1 MERTLREKQLRRMA
15 NDILR
20 FKDVAKKWYN
30 HACIRYLQQHELT
43 DEQEALLEE
52 VSEFITEAI
61 DKLDGENSFVKKIF
75 IPPVKLPQKKVNA

>member
-1 MERTLREKQLRRMA
+1 MEKTLREKQLQRMA
-15 NDILR
+15 DDILR

-30 HACIRYLQQHELT
+30 HACIRYLQQHNLT

-52 VSEFITEAI
+52 VSEFITNAI

-75 IPPVKLPQKKVNA
+75 LPPIKPTPKKVKA